1 MDALVIE
8 NVSKSFGAVRAVDD
22 LSVRVPAGSIYGF
35 LGPNGAGK
43 TTTIRMIMDII
54 YPDSGRIHI
63 LDDTT
68 GAQSKNK
75 VGYMPEERGLY
86 RKMKVRAILSY
97 LGAIKGMGRGELA
110 IEIPKWLD
118 AVGLGDWID
127 KRVEDLSRG
136 MQQKLQ
142 FVVTAI
148 NDPDILILD
157 EPFAGLDPVNLD
169 LLKEIMLRMRD
180 GGKTVVLS
188 THVMDQAEKLC
199 DFILLINK
207 GRKVIDGTLDQIR
220 SRYDSDVVSVDLEG
234 DTGFIT
240 DLPIVKS
247 ATRAGRR
254 LEIALNENA
263 DAQELLHALVGRVRV
278 LAFEVKV
285 PSLHEIFVD
294 LAGENNG

>member
-8 NVSKSFGAVRAVDD
+8 NVSKSFGTVRAVDD

-54 YPDSGRIHI
+54 YPDSGRIC
-63 LDDTT
+63 LLGDSS
-68 GAQSKNK
+68 GAQPKDK

-97 LGAIKGMGRGELA
+97 LGAIKGMGRGQLA
-110 IEIPKWLD
+110 PEIPKWLD

-142 FVVTAI
+142 FVAAAI
-148 NDPDILILD
+148 NDPDIIILD

-169 LLKEIMLRMRD
+169 LLKGIMMRMQCA
-180 GGKTVVLS
+180 GKTVILS
-188 THVMDQAEKLC
+188 THVMDQAERLC

-207 GRKVIDGTLDQIR
+207 GKKVIDGTLEQIR
-220 SRYDSDVVSVDLEG
+220 SRYDSDLVSVELEG
-234 DTGFIT
+234 DTDFVRDI
-240 DLPIVKS
+240 PIVRS
-247 ATRAGRR
+247 ITRAGRR

-263 DAQELLHALVGRVRV
+263 DAQELLQALVGRVRV
-278 LAFEVKV
+278 RAFEVKV

-294 LAGENNG
+294 LAGENNE